1 MSRTP
6 EYSAQADRA
15 LDELEAGADPR
26 LLDAVADAIDLI
38 LDHGDDAPARRDVV
52 SGRDGS
58 SWFKVTVR
66 DPRHSWV
73 VFWRPEGDIARIV
86 YIGSFPER

>member
-6 EYSAQADRA
+6 EYSAQADHI
-15 LDELEAGADPR
+15 LNELEAGTDPR
-26 LLDAVADAIDLI
+26 LLNAVADAIDLI
-38 LDHGDDAPARRDVV
+38 LDQGDDAPARRDVV

-66 DPRHSWV
+66 DPRYSWV
-73 VFWRPEGDIARIV
+73 VFWRPEGDIARFV
-86 YIGSFPER
+86 YIGPFPER